1 MKSSVSGFGLLA
13 AAMLLLA
20 GCVSEPNSN
29 GSQLDDGLEQALVLR
44 VIDGDTVELED
55 GRVVRYLGIDTPE
68 TVHPEKPI
76 ECYGPESTERNRE
89 LVEWKVVDLQSD
101 VIDKDSY
108 GRLLRYVFEGGTFV
122 NGVLVWEGYAS
133 AKSYGEELRLY
144 QTLVQLQRS
153 SEELGAGLWTQCPR
167 G

>member
-1 MKSSVSGFGLLA
+1 MKSSVSVLSLLA
-13 AAMLLLA
+13 ATVLLLV
-20 GCVSEPNSN
+20 GCLSDPATDKP
-29 GSQLDDGLEQALVLR
+29 QLNDGLERAFVLR

-55 GRVVRYLGIDTPE
+55 VRVVRYLGIDTPE

-89 LVEWKVVDLQSD
+89 LVEGKVVDLQSD

-122 NGVLVWEGYAS
+122 NGVLVWEGYAY

-153 SEELGAGLWTQCPR
+153 SEELGAGLWSRCPQ

>member
-1 MKSSVSGFGLLA
+1 MAVA
-13 AAMLLLA
+13 ILLLA
-20 GCVSEPNSN
+20 GCLSEPDSN
-29 GSQLDDGLEQALVLR
+29 DSRLNDGLDRALVLR

-68 TVHPEKPI
+68 TVHPDKQI
-76 ECYGPESTERNRE
+76 ECYGPESTDRNRE
-89 LVEWKVVDLQSD
+89 LAEGKIVELQMD

-122 NGVLVWEGYAS
+122 NGVLVWEGNAY

-153 SEELGAGLWTQCPR
+153 SEELGAGLWSQCPR

>member
-1 MKSSVSGFGLLA
+1 M
-13 AAMLLLA
+13 
-20 GCVSEPNSN
+20 
-29 GSQLDDGLEQALVLR
+29 
-44 VIDGDTVELED
+44 ELED
-55 GRVVRYLGIDTPE
+55 GRGGRYLGIDTPE
-68 TVHPEKPI
+68 TVHPNKPI
-76 ECYGPESTERNRE
+76 ECYGPESTDRNRE
-89 LVEWKVVDLQSD
+89 LVEGKVVDLQSD

-122 NGVLVWEGYAS
+122 NGVLVWEGYAY

-153 SEELGAGLWTQCPR
+153 SEELGAGLWSQCPR